1 MNTDGEILALHSE
14 GEGEAAKADALADQY
29 APREGDLARAR
40 VLAEIFRPHYEFWS
54 VDVKQKNG
62 TMLHG
67 RVLAGSAEE
76 AAHRVAIAGEVV
88 SIELAPS

>member
-1 MNTDGEILALHSE
+1 MENDCRAPFGQQDI
-14 GEGEAAKADALADQY
+14 
-29 APREGDLARAR
+29 APRNAIEPPTGDLARAR
-40 VLAEIFRPHYEFWS
+40 VLTEIFRPHYEFWA

-62 TMLHG
+62 TTMHG

-76 AAHRVAIAGEVV
+76 AAHRAAIAGEVV

>member
-14 GEGEAAKADALADQY
+14 GEREAVKADALADQF
-29 APREGDLARAR
+29 APQEGDLARAR
-40 VLAEIFRPHYEFWS
+40 VLAEIFRPHYEFWA

-62 TMLHG
+62 IVLHG

-76 AAHRVAIAGEVV
+76 AANRAAIAGEVV
-88 SIELAPS
+88 CVELAPA